1 MAVSVPIASS
11 DSEYCHRQAEEC
23 ARRAELAISSEVK
36 TDFKQLEQMW
46 LASAEMD
53 DESLHLLAAGPRTRH
68 LAGFAF
74 AH

>member
-1 MAVSVPIASS
+1 VAVSVPIASS

-74 AH
+74 VH

>member
-1 MAVSVPIASS
+1 MAVSFPIALSES
-11 DSEYCHRQAEEC
+11 DYCHRQAEEC
-23 ARRAELAISSEVK
+23 ARRAELAISPEVK

-53 DESLHLLAAGPRTRH
+53 DEPLHLPAAGPRTRR

-74 AH
+74 VH